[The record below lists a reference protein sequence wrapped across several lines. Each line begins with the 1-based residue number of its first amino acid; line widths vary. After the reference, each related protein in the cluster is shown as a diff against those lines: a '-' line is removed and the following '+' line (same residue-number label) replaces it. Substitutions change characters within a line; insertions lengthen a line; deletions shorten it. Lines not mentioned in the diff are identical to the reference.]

1 MLPSSDIEIFLK
13 LWPIFVGV
21 MMLVAW
27 LIRLE
32 ANHLSYKDKSDDKFI
47 SLKKELEDHK
57 KSVRDNESKVWE
69 KIDTIKDQNI
79 EILKSLSRLEGQL
92 SRKGVNNESF

>member
-1 MLPSSDIEIFLK
+1 MPSEVELILR

-21 MMLVAW
+21 IMLVAW

-32 ANHLSYKDKSDDKFI
+32 SNHLSLRDRFEDHKDTS
-47 SLKKELEDHK
+47 KKELDDHK
-57 KSVRDNESKVWE
+57 RNVKDNEIKVWE

-92 SRKGVNNESF
+92 SRKGVNNEVL